1 MKAMFFG
8 NTMLSDHVL
17 EKNARA
23 LVTNQS
29 PRLGFSWYLLFIYAG
44 MMPSISVRTEIV
56 VVVVVFCLL
65 HVLLISMIIDPV
77 FDVSGRGLEKVKFLS
92 AETLSC
98 TLQMVTMCGPTV
110 ISWFINPSNYSY
122 KYHKP

>member
-56 VVVVVFCLL
+56 VVAVVVVVFF
-65 HVLLISMIIDPV
+65 VYSMS
-77 FDVSGRGLEKVKFLS
+77 F
-92 AETLSC
+92 
-98 TLQMVTMCGPTV
+98 
-110 ISWFINPSNYSY
+110 
-122 KYHKP
+122 